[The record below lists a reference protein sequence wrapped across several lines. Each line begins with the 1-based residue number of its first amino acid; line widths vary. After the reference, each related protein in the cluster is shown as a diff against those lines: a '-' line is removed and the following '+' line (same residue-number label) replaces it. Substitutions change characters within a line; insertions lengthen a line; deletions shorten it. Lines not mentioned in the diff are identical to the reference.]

1 MAPAFLV
8 SMLVTRAMIWLAPGL
23 GLLDQPGA
31 RKVHLNPT
39 PLGGGL
45 GILCGV
51 LVPLAA
57 AHLVVWLVVQSNGQ
71 GLDWLPG
78 SLNLHLEG
86 VLYRAPQ
93 MWAILLAGLLLS
105 ITGLIDDA
113 VGLSWKFRLAIQFC
127 IAISI
132 VAADV
137 RMTLF
142 LGWAPIGW
150 ILTVLWL
157 VTLINSLNF
166 LDNMDGLTGGI
177 SLIAALFFAVI
188 MLTQTSEPR
197 WLVAGMLL
205 VVVGACGGFLVW
217 NWSPARIFMGD
228 SGSTFL
234 GMMLGCL
241 TVLGT
246 FYDET
251 SQDTHVMLA
260 PLCVLAIP
268 LYDFCSVMIIRLKR
282 GLSPFTADKNHFS
295 HRLTDLGL
303 TRKNAVL
310 TIYLCTIMTGL
321 AALLLYRIPG
331 WGSAWTV
338 LAMVGCVLWVVA
350 ILETAGRRV
359 AQQLTAFQQPSSSK
373 PAAESRTDQP
383 DSDISARAVPPT
395 SAGER

>member
-1 MAPAFLV
+1 MV
-8 SMLVTRAMIWLAPGL
+8 WLAPRW
-23 GLLDQPGA
+23 GLLDQPAA

-39 PLGGGL
+39 PLGGGI

-51 LVPLAA
+51 LIPLTC
-57 AHLVVWLVVQSNGQ
+57 AHLFVWWVVASNGT
-71 GLDWLPG
+71 GLAWLPEH
-78 SLNLHLEG
+78 LQMHLEG
-86 VLYRAPQ
+86 VVYRAPQ
-93 MWAILLAGLLLS
+93 MWAILLAGLLLAV
-105 ITGLIDDA
+105 TGLIDDA

-142 LGWAPIGW
+142 IGWAPVGW
-150 ILTVLWL
+150 VLTVLWL
-157 VTLINSLNF
+157 VVLINSLNF

-177 SLIAALFFAVI
+177 SLLAALFFAVI

-234 GMMLGCL
+234 GLMLGCL

-251 SQDTHVMLA
+251 SADTHVMLA

-268 LYDFCSVMIIRLKR
+268 LYDFSSVMIIRLKQ
-282 GLSPFTADKNHFS
+282 GLSPFKADKNHFS

-310 TIYLCTIMTGL
+310 TIYLCTILTGL
-321 AALLLYRIPG
+321 GALLLYRIPG

-338 LAMVGCVLWVVA
+338 LAMIGCVLWVIA

-359 AQQLTAFQQPSSSK
+359 AQKLARLHQ
-373 PAAESRTDQP
+373 AESQAEMTTGEIQAEIP
-383 DSDISARAVPPT
+383 ARA
-395 SAGER
+395 GE